1 MCGIYA
7 SISTRGLQSPSHAL
21 KHFLCNRGPDHIGS
35 TQTNF
40 TSSDGTTYFLSFVST
55 VLALRGDHITPQ
67 PFDGSTVVDASA
79 SNCGS
84 ILCWNGE
91 AWKVGGE
98 LVNGND
104 GQVIYVML
112 VNAISLASSASDA
125 TLAVV
130 KILRS
135 ISGPFAF
142 VFWDNIHGAIYCGRD
157 RLGRRSLLYNVDNKS
172 EDLGES
178 EYIEFASTSDPAK
191 GNWKEI
197 EADGIYKFSCSD
209 KSIFSFSIPGSQN
222 LPLSASPLSYQRY
235 EWEDSEAES
244 SAPSL
249 GKFNRT
255 VEDESHILSLDSP
268 SVMTLRHHLCE
279 SLKPRVLTIPTPPSI
294 GHSHNVRLAILFSGG
309 LDCTVLARLAH
320 DLLPPDQEI
329 DLLNVAFENPRVI
342 KAAQTGPRL
351 KKGAQPP
358 PPDSTQ
364 TLGNKVSPYE
374 LCPDRETGRKAHLE
388 LQTVCPGRKWR
399 FVAVSRKSNLRQHP
413 RAELKQINIPYTETM
428 EHRAKIVDLI
438 HPHNTEMDLSIA
450 FALYFASRGVGLASP
465 NIYTEEI
472 LYTTP
477 ARVLLSGL
485 GADEL
490 FGGYTR
496 HATAFNRNGFS
507 ALLDELELDVSRLGQ
522 RNLGRDDRVISH
534 WGREARFPYLDEDLV
549 KWAVESPI
557 WDKCGFT
564 SESRDPESPD
574 IEPGKKVLRLLA
586 YDLGMKSVAT
596 EKKRA
601 IQFGARTAK
610 MEIGRTKGTTLI
622 S

>member
-7 SISTRGLQSPSHAL
+7 SISTRGLQIPSHAL
-21 KHFLCNRGPDHIGS
+21 KHSLCNRGPDHTGS
-35 TQTNF
+35 AQTNF
-40 TSSDGTTYFLSFVST
+40 TASDGTPYCLSFLST
-55 VLALRGDHITPQ
+55 VLALRGDHITAQ
-67 PFDGSTVVDASA
+67 PFDGSAIINA
-79 SNCGS
+79 PGPNPGS

-104 GQVIYVML
+104 GQVIYDIL
-112 VNAISLASSASDA
+112 VKAVSTAASASDA
-125 TLAVV
+125 TLAVLKV
-130 KILRS
+130 LRG

-142 VFWDNIHGAIYCGRD
+142 VFWDNVHGTLYCGRD

-172 EDLGES
+172 ENMGQS
-178 EYIEFASTSDPAK
+178 EYIEFASTADPAK

-197 EADGIYKFSCSD
+197 EADGIYIFSCND
-209 KSIFSFSIPGSQN
+209 KTSPSFSKPDS
-222 LPLSASPLSYQRY
+222 LDLSISTSPLPYQRF
-235 EWEDSEAES
+235 EWEEDSEADA

-255 VEDESHILSLDSP
+255 FEDGTHILNLDSP
-268 SVMTLRHHLCE
+268 SVMSLRHHLCE
-279 SLKPRVLTIPTPPSI
+279 SLRPRVLTIPTPPSI

-320 DLLPPDQEI
+320 DLLPLDQQV

-342 KAAQTGPRL
+342 KAAQNGPRL

-358 PPDSTQ
+358 PLDANEIS
-364 TLGNKVSPYE
+364 NNIASPYE
-374 LCPDRETGRKAHLE
+374 LCPDRETGRKAHQE
-388 LQTVCPGRKWR
+388 LQNICLGRTWR
-399 FVAVSRKSNLRQHP
+399 FVA
-413 RAELKQINIPYTETM
+413 INIPYAETM

-450 FALYFASRGVGLASP
+450 FALYFASRGIGLASTKDD
-465 NIYTEEI
+465 IEEI

-490 FGGYTR
+490 FGGYIR
-496 HATAFNRNGFS
+496 HATAFNRSGFS
-507 ALLDELELDVSRLGQ
+507 ALLDELELDVNRLGK
-522 RNLGRDDRVISH
+522 RNLGRDDRVISY

-564 SESRDPESPD
+564 SGSQGPETPD

-586 YDLGMKSVAT
+586 YDLGMKSVAI

>member
-7 SISTRGLQSPSHAL
+7 SISTRGLQTSSHAL
-21 KHFLCNRGPDHIGS
+21 KHFLCNRGPDHTGS
-35 TQTNF
+35 AQANF
-40 TSSDGTTYFLSFVST
+40 NSSDGTIYFLSFLST

-67 PFDGSTVVDASA
+67 PFDGSTIVNAST
-79 SNCGS
+79 SNPNS

-91 AWKVGGE
+91 AWKIDGE

-104 GQVIYVML
+104 GQVIYDML
-112 VNAISLASSASDA
+112 VKAVSTAISASDA
-125 TLAVV
+125 TVAVV
-130 KILRS
+130 KTLRS

-142 VFWDNIHGAIYCGRD
+142 VFWDSFHGAIYCGRD
-157 RLGRRSLLYNVDNKS
+157 RLGRRSLLYNVDNTS

-178 EYIEFASTSDPAK
+178 EYIEFASTADPAQ

-197 EADGIYKFSCSD
+197 EADGIYKFSCD
-209 KSIFSFSIPGSQN
+209 KNSFSFSKSGSQDH
-222 LPLSASPLSYQRY
+222 PLSNTPLPYQRF
-235 EWEDSEAES
+235 EWEDSEAVS
-244 SAPSL
+244 SASSL

-255 VEDESHILSLDSP
+255 TEGESHILSLDSP
-268 SVMTLRHHLCE
+268 SVMSLRHYLC
-279 SLKPRVLTIPTPPSI
+279 
-294 GHSHNVRLAILFSGG
+294 HSHNVRLAILFSGG

-358 PPDSTQ
+358 PSDKTEM
-364 TLGNKVSPYE
+364 LDNKVSPYE
-374 LCPDRETGRKAHLE
+374 LCPDRETGRKAHQE
-388 LQTVCPGRKWR
+388 LQTVCPRRKWR
-399 FVAVSRKSNLRQHP
+399 FVA
-413 RAELKQINIPYTETM
+413 INVPYTETT

-450 FALYFASRGVGLASP
+450 FALYFASRGVGLAS
-465 NIYTEEI
+465 IDVDAEET

-496 HATAFNRNGFS
+496 HATAFNRNGVS
-507 ALLDELELDVSRLGQ
+507 ALLDELELDVNRLGK

-564 SESRDPESPD
+564 SVSKGPEVPD

-586 YDLGMKSVAT
+586 YDLGMRSVAI

>member
-7 SISTRGLQSPSHAL
+7 SISTRGLQTPSHAL
-21 KHFLCNRGPDHIGS
+21 KHSLCDRGPDHTGLS
-35 TQTNF
+35 QSNY
-40 TSSDGTTYFLSFVST
+40 TSSDGTQYFLSFLST

-67 PFDGSTVVDASA
+67 PFGGSIGVDASTTN
-79 SNCGS
+79 SGS

-104 GQVIYVML
+104 GQVIYEML
-112 VNAISLASSASDA
+112 VKAVSTTTSASDA
-125 TLAVV
+125 TLAVA
-130 KILRS
+130 KSLQS

-142 VFWDNIHGAIYCGRD
+142 VFWDSFHGSIYCGRD
-157 RLGRRSLLYNVDNKS
+157 RLGRRSLLYNVDNGS
-172 EDLGES
+172 GDLGPS
-178 EYIEFASTSDPAK
+178 GSIELASTADPAR
-191 GNWKEI
+191 GDWKEI
-197 EADGIYKFSCSD
+197 EADGIYKFSCVD
-209 KSIFSFSIPGSQN
+209 KNKF
-222 LPLSASPLSYQRY
+222 PLSTSDSQDNFLSRSLLPYQKFD
-235 EWEDSEAES
+235 WEDPEADS

-249 GKFNRT
+249 GKFNKT
-255 VEDESHILSLDSP
+255 IEDKSRILGLDSP
-268 SVMTLRHHLCE
+268 SVVSLRHYLCE
-279 SLKPRVLTIPTPPSI
+279 SLKPRILTIPTPPSI
-294 GHSHNVRLAILFSGG
+294 GHSQNVRLAILFSGG

-320 DLLPPDQEI
+320 DLLPSDQEI

-358 PPDSTQ
+358 PPDTTQ
-364 TLGNKVSPYE
+364 ILDEKVSPYE
-374 LCPDRETGRKAHLE
+374 LCPDRETGRKAHQE
-388 LQTVCPGRKWR
+388 LRSVCPGRTWR
-399 FVAVSRKSNLRQHP
+399 FVA
-413 RAELKQINIPYTETM
+413 INVPYTETM
-428 EHRAKIVDLI
+428 DHRSKIVDLI
-438 HPHNTEMDLSIA
+438 RPHNTEMDLSIA
-450 FALYFASRGVGLASP
+450 FALYFASRGVGLASQATD
-465 NIYTEEI
+465 TEEI

-496 HATAFNRNGFS
+496 HGTAFNRNGFS
-507 ALLDELELDVSRLGQ
+507 ALLDELELDVNRLGK

-564 SESRDPESPD
+564 SESRDPETPD

>member
-7 SISTRGLQSPSHAL
+7 SISTRGLQIPSHAL
-21 KHFLCNRGPDHIGS
+21 KHSLCNRGPDHTGS
-35 TQTNF
+35 AQTNF
-40 TSSDGTTYFLSFVST
+40 TASDGTPYCLSFLST
-55 VLALRGDHITPQ
+55 VLALRGDHITAQ
-67 PFDGSTVVDASA
+67 PFDGSAIINA
-79 SNCGS
+79 PGPNPGS

-104 GQVIYVML
+104 GQVIYDIL
-112 VNAISLASSASDA
+112 VKAVSTAASASDA
-125 TLAVV
+125 TLAVLKV
-130 KILRS
+130 LRG

-142 VFWDNIHGAIYCGRD
+142 VFWDNVHGTLYCGRD

-172 EDLGES
+172 ENMGQS
-178 EYIEFASTSDPAK
+178 EYIEFASTADPAK

-197 EADGIYKFSCSD
+197 EADGIYIFSCND
-209 KSIFSFSIPGSQN
+209 KTSLSFSKPDS
-222 LPLSASPLSYQRY
+222 LDLSISTSPLPYQRF
-235 EWEDSEAES
+235 EWEEDSEADA

-255 VEDESHILSLDSP
+255 FEDGTHILNLDSP
-268 SVMTLRHHLCE
+268 SVMSLRHHL
-279 SLKPRVLTIPTPPSI
+279 
-294 GHSHNVRLAILFSGG
+294 
-309 LDCTVLARLAH
+309 
-320 DLLPPDQEI
+320 
-329 DLLNVAFENPRVI
+329 
-342 KAAQTGPRL
+342 
-351 KKGAQPP
+351 
-358 PPDSTQ
+358 
-364 TLGNKVSPYE
+364 Y
-374 LCPDRETGRKAHLE
+374 
-388 LQTVCPGRKWR
+388 
-399 FVAVSRKSNLRQHP
+399 
-413 RAELKQINIPYTETM
+413 
-428 EHRAKIVDLI
+428 LI

-450 FALYFASRGVGLASP
+450 FALYFASRGIGLASTKDD
-465 NIYTEEI
+465 IEEI

-490 FGGYTR
+490 FGGYIR
-496 HATAFNRNGFS
+496 HATAFNRSGFS
-507 ALLDELELDVSRLGQ
+507 ALLDELELDVNRLGK
-522 RNLGRDDRVISH
+522 RNLGRDDRVISY

-564 SESRDPESPD
+564 SGSQGPETPD

-586 YDLGMKSVAT
+586 YDLGMKSVAI

>member
-7 SISTRGLQSPSHAL
+7 SISTRVLQTPSHAL
-21 KHFLCNRGPDHIGS
+21 KHFLCNRGPDHTGS
-35 TQTNF
+35 AQTNCN
-40 TSSDGTTYFLSFVST
+40 SSDGKTYLLSFLST
-55 VLALRGDHITPQ
+55 VLALRGDQITPQ
-67 PFDGSTVVDASA
+67 PFDGSTVVDASL
-79 SNCGS
+79 SNPNTRTC
-84 ILCWNGE
+84 LCWNGE
-91 AWKVGGE
+91 AWKVDGE

-104 GQVIYVML
+104 GQVIHDML
-112 VNAISLASSASDA
+112 VAAVSTTTSASDS
-125 TLAVV
+125 TVAVV
-130 KILRS
+130 KVLRS

-142 VFWDNIHGAIYCGRD
+142 VFWDGFHDALYCGRD
-157 RLGRRSLLYNVDNKS
+157 RLGRRSLLYNFDNKS
-172 EDLGES
+172 EDLEES
-178 EYIEFASTSDPAK
+178 EYIEFASTADPAH

-197 EADGIYKFSCSD
+197 EADGIYKFSCD
-209 KSIFSFSIPGSQN
+209 KSSCFFPISDLQDC
-222 LPLSASPLSYQRY
+222 PLSTRQFPCQRFK
-235 EWEDSEAES
+235 WEDSEAALPS
-244 SAPSL
+244 PSL

-255 VEDESHILSLDSP
+255 VEGEGHILSLDSP
-268 SVMTLRHHLCE
+268 SVMSLRHHLCE

-294 GHSHNVRLAILFSGG
+294 GHSHNVKLAILFSGG
-309 LDCTVLARLAH
+309 LDCTVLARLVH
-320 DLLPPDQEI
+320 DFLPADQEI

-342 KAAQTGPRL
+342 KAAQTRPRL
-351 KKGAQPP
+351 KKGAQPS
-358 PPDSTQ
+358 PPDTNKG
-364 TLGNKVSPYE
+364 LNNKVSPYE
-374 LCPDRETGRKAHLE
+374 LCPDRETGRRAHQE
-388 LQTVCPGRKWR
+388 LQTVCPSRKWR
-399 FVAVSRKSNLRQHP
+399 FVA
-413 RAELKQINIPYTETM
+413 INISYTETM

-438 HPHNTEMDLSIA
+438 HPHNTEMDLSIG
-450 FALYFASRGVGLASP
+450 FALYFASRGFGLASS
-465 NIYTEEI
+465 NVDAEEA

-496 HATAFNRNGFS
+496 HATAFNRNGVS
-507 ALLDELELDVSRLGQ
+507 ALLDELELDVNRLGK

-564 SESRDPESPD
+564 LESKDPEVPD

-586 YDLGMKSVAT
+586 YYLGMRSVAT

-610 MEIGRTKGTTLI
+610 MEVGRTKGTTLI